1 MRIPFLSNI
10 KGMRSPSLALGVA
23 LGILAGV
30 GGLSLAQQITS
41 RTLTGQEVVVA
52 AVGGPG
58 GPSIFVPMSQSR
70 NSQGVQTTALTT
82 GTLVLTNQSP
92 ATLISTAA
100 AGGTL
105 VVDLPPTPW
114 DGEIFEW
121 VNGTAGAFTTGNT
134 VATTDGSTI
143 VGSNATGAL
152 AASASI
158 EFRYVLATNSWYKLR

>member
-1 MRIPFLSNI
+1 MKHIRTLLAGVAIATFAFAAGVYAQQLTS
-10 KGMRSPSLALGVA
+10 RSLTGNETWSVA
-23 LGILAGV
+23 LGGPQGTSQFV
-30 GGLSLAQQITS
+30 TSAQ
-41 RTLTGQEVVVA
+41 
-52 AVGGPG
+52 
-58 GPSIFVPMSQSR
+58 MR
-70 NSQGVQTTALTT
+70 NAQGVTTTALTT
-82 GTLVLTNQSP
+82 GTLVLTTAT
-92 ATLISTAA
+92 ATLISTTA

-105 VVDLPPTPW
+105 VVDLPPLPF

-158 EFRYVLATNSWYKLR
+158 EFRYVLSTNSWYKLR